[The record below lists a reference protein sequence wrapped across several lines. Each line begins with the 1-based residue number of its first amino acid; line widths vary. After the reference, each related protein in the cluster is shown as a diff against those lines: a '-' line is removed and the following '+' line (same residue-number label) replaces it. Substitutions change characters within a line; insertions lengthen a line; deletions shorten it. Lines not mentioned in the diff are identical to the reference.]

1 MALNLS
7 KDMPE
12 EYRQMFTECFEV
24 WRKKATRNRLRARY
38 ADGKNKLKDFGISI
52 PPSLR
57 TVETVVGWPDLAVRE
72 LAHRSR
78 FEGFA
83 CTDPETQGILD
94 ALVTDNSMRLEYRQ
108 AVRSEL
114 INSCAFAVLSP
125 GEEGEPKVVVTFHSA
140 LTASAVWDYRKK
152 RIAYGMVI
160 SDVDKYS
167 RPTAIDLYHDGG
179 IVRMTLDGG
188 TWEHEDL
195 GGSAMGQPM
204 MVPLVNEPTLDR
216 PFGRSRISRAVM
228 SITDAAVR
236 ACLNADISS
245 AFAASPQKFLMGVD
259 KATIEGMTKWEAY
272 LGSIFAVGTN
282 REGEKP
288 DFGQL
293 AQPSMEPHN
302 TWLRMLAARFSGE
315 TGIPVSSLGIIH
327 DNPASAEAIHA
338 GESSLIQTAEDLNDY
353 NGEALVQIAK
363 MAVAISL
370 NKPLRSIEPE
380 ALEII
385 PLFRNPD
392 RPSISTATD
401 AAIKIASVDEGFAGT
416 DEFYRMVG
424 FDEATVSKLRSDRRR
439 ENARAAIFAD
449 ISAQGVSDGE
459 EQG

>member
-12 EYRQMFTECFEV
+12 EYRQMFAECFEV

-338 GESSLIQTAEDLNDY
+338 GESSLIQAAEDLNDY

-370 NKPLRSIEPE
+370 NKPLSSIDRE
-380 ALEII
+380 ALEIT

-392 RPSISTATD
+392 RPSIATSTD
-401 AAIKIASVDEGFAGT
+401 AAIKIASVKPEFADT
-416 DEFYRMVG
+416 SEFWHMLGYSDQESKRIQSQLMRGQAVNAIAALNMQNI
-424 FDEATVSKLRSDRRR
+424 EA
-439 ENARAAIFAD
+439 ENA
-449 ISAQGVSDGE
+449 E
-459 EQG
+459 